1 MKTKIATPQTIKLSD
16 ISIKSNTREVIE
28 DDELIELSNSI
39 RDNGLL
45 QAIGLNFTN
54 GKHEIIY
61 GHRRFVGS
69 VKVQIAVPER
79 DSVNAL
85 VYENLTDEEVLEL
98 QIIENLHRKDIHA
111 IEEAIAYKRLIDFK
125 NYDVQE
131 IALRV
136 AKSVSYV
143 VQRLKLNDLYSEFK
157 TAFLKDRMNLTTAL
171 KVCKISLED
180 QEAFWSEDFS
190 HLNETDSIDVEDR
203 DLKTYM
209 NNLNNAPFDTKD
221 PLIIAKMGACG
232 TCPFNTA
239 VNTFL
244 FPDEAKTST
253 CTNSTCFQEKAVLS
267 FDLKLKEAIE
277 NPEMELISTSH
288 EGMNALC
295 TELMNQ
301 GHKIFDRNSFDVI
314 DPPAVIDY
322 SDYEEEY
329 ENEYYDSKEEME
341 TAYNE
346 AVKEYEEELKAYEEK
361 ISAGKF
367 IKAFVLTGNK
377 KGESVFIELTKEKEG
392 KQTSKGLQEKIKSGV
407 VTDEDIKTEI
417 KRITANEIRKKELE
431 EEKVQPLIFETFE
444 KNKEFIS
451 SAPPLN
457 IQEKIGMIL
466 MLVDYGG
473 YKMEKEIY
481 KLGNIKNKN
490 SHKIYLYK
498 ALVEMSESDLDELYN
513 LCVRSLVIDKMRPG
527 KTSRPSNNALIASFN
542 DIVNSYNKTALA
554 DAWANQ
560 LLERD
565 KREARVKERIAELTS
580 KLKGKSKKQI
590 KQAA

>member
-16 ISIKSNTREVIE
+16 ISIKSNTREVVE
-28 DDELIELSNSI
+28 DDALIELSNSI

-69 VKVQIAVPER
+69 VKVQIAIPER

-125 NYDVQE
+125 NYDVRE

-157 TAFLKDRMNLTTAL
+157 TAFLKDRLNLTTAL
-171 KVCKISLED
+171 KVCKISVED
-180 QEAFWSEDFS
+180 QEAFWLEDFA
-190 HLNETDSIDVEDR
+190 HLDETQTIEVEDR

-209 NNLNNAPFDTKD
+209 NNLNKAPFDTKD
-221 PLIIAKMGACG
+221 ALIIPKMGACG
-232 TCPFNTA
+232 TCPFNTS

-253 CTNSTCFQEKAVLS
+253 CTNSTCFQQKAVLS
-267 FDLKLKEAIE
+267 FDLKLKEALE
-277 NPEMELISTSH
+277 SPEMELISTSH

-301 GHKIFDRNSFDVI
+301 GHKVFDRNSFDVI

-329 ENEYYDSKEEME
+329 ENEYYESKEEME
-341 TAYNE
+341 TAYNK

-417 KRITANEIRKKELE
+417 KRITANEVRKKELE

-451 SAPPLN
+451 SATPLN
-457 IQEKIGMIL
+457 IQEKVGMIL

-513 LCVRSLVIDKMRPG
+513 LCVRSLVIDKMRPS

-542 DIVNSYNKTALA
+542 DIVNSYNETALA